1 MCVFVK
7 IVLFEQRTK
16 WARVKNKGPK
26 HPYSTSVHP
35 YRSAC
40 SRRRRVGR
48 RGAAAPAV
56 PETREPQPSLTVT
69 IVYTTPNHSGDNL
82 YESPTRHKCSTSS
95 SSQPTPPHI
104 NRANHI
110 HTRSTHARTRTSTKT
125 QAGAHHKHIPYTP
138 SYYSHETEMGAFVV
152 SSAAELDTDV
162 GDVFCGIRCD
172 GGAPL
177 CDAEPIPSSL
187 SASSSLCSCAASRME
202 IMFVWPK
209 CLARSI
215 ADLPSLSLRSGSA
228 PASTRHLQAVSS
240 PFETAQ
246 CSGVQPTVV
255 VFCREQRRERV

>member
-7 IVLFEQRTK
+7 IVLFEQKTINIRT
-16 WARVKNKGPK
+16 R
-26 HPYSTSVHP
+26 HPYI
-35 YRSAC
+35 RIA
-40 SRRRRVGR
+40 RLAARLAR
-48 RGAAAPAV
+48 AAAASAV
-56 PETREPQPSLTVT
+56 AAQRHRQRPRR
-69 IVYTTPNHSGDNL
+69 
-82 YESPTRHKCSTSS
+82 ESPSHPSHRALYHTKPQRR
-95 SSQPTPPHI
+95 QPVRIAHTTQMQHIIIIAAHTNHI

-110 HTRSTHARTRTSTKT
+110 HTRSTHARTSTKT

-138 SYYSHETEMGAFVV
+138 SYYSHETEMGAVVV

-255 VFCREQRRERV
+255 VFCREHRRERV